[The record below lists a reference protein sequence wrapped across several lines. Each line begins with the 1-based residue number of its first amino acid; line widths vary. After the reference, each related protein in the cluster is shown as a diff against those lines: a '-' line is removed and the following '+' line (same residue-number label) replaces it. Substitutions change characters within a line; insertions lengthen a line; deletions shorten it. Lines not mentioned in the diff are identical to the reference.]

1 MTALSAQEPAAGKLS
16 AGQRRIWF
24 LQTRDPQDTT
34 LNCCAV
40 YRLTGAVDADRL
52 RSAIA
57 GTIARQDILR
67 TIYTVGEDDEPRAVV
82 RSDATP
88 SWQEV
93 DLRDLADASRE
104 RRAEV
109 LIRREA
115 GRPFDPSSETPL
127 RCLLIRTD
135 ERRFLLTL
143 VVHTIAWDE
152 ASWQIFFD
160 EVGARYDAAT
170 VPAAPESRGD
180 DRVRSLRDAEG
191 SGAPAPATEVA
202 RSYWRN
208 ALSPLPQPL
217 ELPGRVVAPLPS
229 LRTARIRAEL
239 PADVAMRV
247 TEFAH
252 REGATPFTVLLAA
265 FDGLIHRYT
274 AATDFLVCVPA
285 TVRSADDTGIGYFG
299 NTLLLRTTVDPAD
312 SFLDCLR
319 EVNDR
324 AATAFGHRGTPIDQV
339 IADLNP
345 ERGSGRDGLEQVAR
359 IEFGIRRTASLTL
372 DGIAATAVDVGSPT
386 TRMPLSLTVI
396 TAGDVAER
404 IEIIYQADE
413 FDPRILEQFLNHYVR
428 VLTVAT
434 AEPERRIGELDIFG
448 VRDRADILE
457 QSHGELVPVAPT
469 TLVDLFERRVAADPG
484 AVALVD
490 ARDGDRELS
499 YDYLNRRANRLAH
512 QLIRQ
517 RIGAEDVV
525 ALRLSTSVDFVV
537 AVVAV
542 LKTGAAYLPIDPAY
556 PADRVEFLIADARP
570 ALVLDAED
578 LRAAERASRTSPQH
592 DPRDSDRVRPLRPGN
607 LAYVIYT
614 SGSTGT
620 PKGAAVS
627 HAAIAEHL
635 VGFCAQWGVG
645 AEDRLLQ
652 SSSISFDASLLDI
665 FVPLTLGAGLVI
677 PKVNAFDDIPYV
689 AELISR
695 CGVTVLHMVPSML
708 STLLMLPEV
717 SRWRAL
723 RHVPVGGEALYG
735 EVADRFA
742 GIFEAELRNHYGPTE
757 AVVSA
762 THHTVEGPQGTR
774 IVPIGRPNRNVA
786 LYLLDERLQLVP
798 TGVAGEIYLG
808 GAQLA
813 RGYLG
818 RAAAT
823 AERFV
828 ADPFAPGQRLY
839 RTGDLARRNG
849 NGELEFLGRA
859 DEQVTVRGHRIELAE
874 VQAAVGAHPDV
885 AHCVAAAVTDDVL
898 GTVLAAYLVPVRREN
913 GSAAVDPESVRA
925 HAAAV
930 LPPYMVPGA
939 FAIIDEIPLTEHG
952 KLDRRAL
959 PVPQRSPVEPYR
971 EPNTAVETRIAELFG
986 RMFGRERIGAEDSFF
1001 ELGGHSLLAVRL
1013 LAWIRAEFGV
1023 RIGVRALFD
1032 TPTVAGLAARVEV
1045 STASV
1050 SLA

>member
-1 MTALSAQEPAAGKLS
+1 MTALSAQEPAAGELS

-24 LQTRDPQDTT
+24 LQNRDPEDTT

-40 YRLTGAVDADRL
+40 HRLEGAVDVTRL
-52 RSAIA
+52 REAI
-57 GTIARQDILR
+57 TETVARHHVLR
-67 TIYTVGEDDEPRAVV
+67 TMYTLDEDDEPRAVV
-82 RSDATP
+82 RSGATP

-127 RCLLIRTD
+127 RCLLIRTG
-135 ERRFLLTL
+135 ERHYVLTL
-143 VVHTIAWDE
+143 VVHTIAWDDD
-152 ASWQIFFD
+152 SWQIFLD
-160 EVGARYDAAT
+160 EIGQRYDTVAT
-170 VPAAPESRGD
+170 AQASGEDRAVRSRRDGAPVPAAEA
-180 DRVRSLRDAEG
+180 DR
-191 SGAPAPATEVA
+191 T
-202 RSYWRN
+202 YWRN

-217 ELPGRVVAPLPS
+217 ELPGRVVATVPS
-229 LRTARIRAEL
+229 LRTGHVRAGLPDDL
-239 PADVAMRV
+239 PARV

-252 REGATPFTVLLAA
+252 RQGTTPFVVLLTA
-265 FDGLIHRYT
+265 FDALIHRYT

-285 TVRSADDTGIGYFG
+285 TVRHADDTGIGYFG

-312 SFLDCLR
+312 TFLDCLR
-319 EVNDR
+319 VVNDR
-324 AATAFGHRGTPIDQV
+324 AAAAFEHRGTPIDQV
-339 IADLNP
+339 VADLNP
-345 ERGSGRDGLEQVAR
+345 ERGSGRDGLEQLAR
-359 IEFGIRRTASLTL
+359 IEFGIRRTATLSL
-372 DGIAATAVDVGSPT
+372 DGIATAAADIGSPT

-396 TAGDVAER
+396 TTDDVPER
-404 IEIIYQADE
+404 VEITYQADE
-413 FDPRILEQFLNHYVR
+413 FDARIVEQFLTHYVR
-428 VLTVAT
+428 VLAAAI
-434 AEPERRIGELDIFG
+434 AEPERRVGELDIFG
-448 VRDRADILE
+448 AHDREGILE
-457 QSHGELVPVAPT
+457 QSHGELVAVAPT
-469 TLVDLFERRVAADPG
+469 TLVDLFERRVAANPE

-499 YDYLNRRANRLAH
+499 YEHLDRRANRLAH
-512 QLIRQ
+512 HLIR
-517 RIGAEDVV
+517 RGIGTEDVV
-525 ALRLSTSVDFVV
+525 ALRLNTSVEFVV

-542 LKTGAAYLPIDPAY
+542 LKAGAAYLPIDPAY
-556 PADRVEFLIADARP
+556 PADRVEFLLADARP
-570 ALVLDAED
+570 ALVLDAGD
-578 LRAAERASRTSPQH
+578 LRAAEAAARTSPQH
-592 DPRDSDRVRPLRPGN
+592 DPRDSDRLRPLRPGN

-620 PKGAAVS
+620 PKGVAVS
-627 HAAIAEHL
+627 HAAIAEHV

-665 FVPLTLGAGLVI
+665 FVTLTLGAGLVI
-677 PKVNAFDDIPYV
+677 PKVDAFDDIPYV

-717 SRWRAL
+717 SQWRAL

-762 THHTVEGPQGTR
+762 THLTVEGPQGTG

-798 TGVAGEIYLG
+798 TGVVGEIYLG

-818 RAAAT
+818 RPAAT

-859 DEQVTVRGHRIELAE
+859 DEQVKVRGYRIELAE
-874 VQAAVGAHPDV
+874 VQAAVAAHPDV
-885 AHCVAAAVTDDVL
+885 AHCVAAAVADETL
-898 GTVLAAYLVPVRREN
+898 GTVLAAYLVPARREN
-913 GSAAVDPESVRA
+913 GSAALDVEAVRA

-939 FAIIDEIPLTEHG
+939 FAIIDDIPLTEHG

-959 PVPQRSPVEPYR
+959 PLPQRSPVELYR

-1032 TPTVAGLAARVEV
+1032 TPTVAGLAARVEA
-1045 STASV
+1045 STTSV